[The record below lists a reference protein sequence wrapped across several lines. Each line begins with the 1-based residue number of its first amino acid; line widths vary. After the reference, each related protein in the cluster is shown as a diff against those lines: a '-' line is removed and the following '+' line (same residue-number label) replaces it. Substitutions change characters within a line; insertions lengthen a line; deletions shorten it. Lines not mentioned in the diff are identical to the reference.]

1 MPSAS
6 VLEVVVTFYER
17 RRWLRRL
24 LPIVARWRWLLNVVL
39 WLMPVDAS
47 LAKRNLARWRLHVR
61 RDGWLRIRE
70 V

>member
-24 LPIVARWRWLLNVVL
+24 FPMVARWRWLLNVVL
-39 WLMPVDAS
+39 WLMPFEAY
-47 LAKRNLARWRLHVR
+47 LAKRKLARWRVQVR